1 MQPEVYY
8 YQNGWP
14 GAIGFPLPGAAR
26 GCGCG
31 RDCGGACGGDCGPF
45 PPPFPR
51 PLPGPCDKGA
61 PFFLDSAN
69 VIYHLF
75 SNQITKLINLGL
87 PNGTPA
93 QTIFDTIDAQLGNI
107 NISTW
112 AIPNLKSYFPETNF
126 NSLKAFGQAVDTELG
141 IINAGLIAVS
151 GATFALTSTN
161 TETIDFAL
169 SGFMNR
175 NISANV
181 NVSATSGNTLV
192 VAADGLFAVPQ
203 ALSVNYTNNQLT
215 ITNGNTV
222 QLPNA
227 PQGYLG
233 NLSSDPASPTDGN
246 TWYNTTSGQY
256 KARLN
261 GATRIITIT

>member
-1 MQPEVYY
+1 MNPEVYFF
-8 YQNGWP
+8 QNGWP
-14 GAIGFPLPGAAR
+14 GAVGFPLPGAAK

-31 RDCGGACGGDCGPF
+31 SDCGSF
-45 PPPFPR
+45 PPPFPPPHR
-51 PLPGPCDKGA
+51 DPCGNA
-61 PFFLDSAN
+61 NRFFLDSAD

-75 SNQITKLINLGL
+75 PTNQITKLVNLGL

-112 AIPNLKSYFPETNF
+112 IIPNLKSYFPDTNF
-126 NSLKAFGQAVDTELG
+126 NNLKAFGQAVDMELG
-141 IINAGLIAVS
+141 TINAGLIAVS
-151 GATFALTSTN
+151 GATVALTSTN
-161 TETIDFAL
+161 TDTIDFAL

-181 NVSATSGNTLV
+181 NISATSGNTLV
-192 VAADGLFAVPQ
+192 TVADGLFAVPQ

-227 PQGYLG
+227 PQGFLG

-246 TWYNTTSGQY
+246 YWFNTSGGGSL
-256 KARLN
+256 KIRLN
-261 GATRIITIT
+261 GATRVITIT